1 MSQLSEE
8 SIYQIVIHC
17 LEMGQKVIIT
27 SKQSDEIMYDPNLV
41 QQIFLRTLKR
51 GIASSYI
58 LSEIK
63 PCVKV
68 GNSCRRE
75 TEKKILPSEVGK
87 TKGVFLLSLL
97 LNIKVIMSHLL
108 QINA

>member
-17 LEMGQKVIIT
+17 LEMRQKVIIT

-41 QQIFLRTLKR
+41 QQLFLRTLKR
-51 GIASSYI
+51 GIASPYI

-63 PCVKV
+63 PYVKI
-68 GNSCRRE
+68 GNSVTRAAAGGRQRRKFCRCFCR
-75 TEKKILPSEVGK
+75 
-87 TKGVFLLSLL
+87 
-97 LNIKVIMSHLL
+97 
-108 QINA
+108 

>member
-41 QQIFLRTLKR
+41 QQLFLRTLKR

-68 GNSCRRE
+68 GNSVTRAAAGGRQRRKFCRCFCR
-75 TEKKILPSEVGK
+75 
-87 TKGVFLLSLL
+87 
-97 LNIKVIMSHLL
+97 
-108 QINA
+108 

>member
-41 QQIFLRTLKR
+41 QQYFWEPLR
-51 GIASSYI
+51 
-58 LSEIK
+58 E
-63 PCVKV
+63 
-68 GNSCRRE
+68 E
-75 TEKKILPSEVGK
+75 LPVL
-87 TKGVFLLSLL
+87 TY
-97 LNIKVIMSHLL
+97 
-108 QINA
+108 